1 MPLQLAEGRSYPG
14 VAFLCDMRGCRR
26 GRALFYTKNP
36 DRERMMAM
44 ALEDLIGDLPA
55 YAKDLKLNYSSLV
68 KQNAELSPQQ
78 LWGAVV
84 VAAIATRSPELTTEV
99 IAEAETILSPAALDA
114 AKAAAAIM
122 GMNNIYYRFH
132 HLTKNEKYATLPS
145 RLRMNVLRGHSI
157 EPVDFELWCL
167 VVSAVNACGKCV
179 DSHEKVLREKGAT
192 EELINAAVRVAAV
205 IHAIGV

>member
-1 MPLQLAEGRSYPG
+1 
-14 VAFLCDMRGCRR
+14 
-26 GRALFYTKNP
+26 
-36 DRERMMAM
+36 M
-44 ALEDLIGDLPA
+44 ALEELIGGLPA

-68 KQNAELSPQQ
+68 KQNTELTSQQ
-78 LWGAVV
+78 LWGTAV
-84 VAAIATRSPELTTEV
+84 VAAIATRNAELTTEV
-99 IAEAETILSPAALDA
+99 IAEAEAILSPTALDA

-132 HLTKNEKYATLPS
+132 HLTSNEKYATLPS

-167 VVSAVNACGKCV
+167 VVSAVNACDKCV

-192 EELINAAVRVAAV
+192 EELINAAIRVASV
-205 IHAIGV
+205 IHAIGVVLDSERASPTAAA

>member
-1 MPLQLAEGRSYPG
+1 
-14 VAFLCDMRGCRR
+14 
-26 GRALFYTKNP
+26 
-36 DRERMMAM
+36 MADM
-44 ALEDLIGDLPA
+44 ALEELIGGLPA

-68 KQNAELSPQQ
+68 KQNAELTPQQ
-78 LWGAVV
+78 LWGTVV
-84 VAAIATRSPELTTEV
+84 VAAIATRNAELTTEV
-99 IAEAETILSPAALDA
+99 IAEAEAIVSPTALDA

-132 HLTKNEKYATLPS
+132 HLTSNEKYATLPS

-167 VVSAVNACGKCV
+167 VVSAVNACDKCV

-192 EELINAAVRVAAV
+192 EELINAAIRVAAV
-205 IHAIGV
+205 VHAIGVVLDSERASPTSGA

>member
-1 MPLQLAEGRSYPG
+1 MTE
-14 VAFLCDMRGCRR
+14 
-26 GRALFYTKNP
+26 
-36 DRERMMAM
+36 M
-44 ALEDLIGDLPA
+44 ALEDLIGGLPA

-68 KQNAELSPQQ
+68 KQNTELTPQQ
-78 LWGAVV
+78 LWGTVV
-84 VAAIATRSPELTTEV
+84 VAAIATRSAELTTEV
-99 IAEAETILSPAALDA
+99 IAEAESALSPEALEA

-132 HLTKNEKYATLPS
+132 HLTKNDKYATLPS

-167 VVSAVNACGKCV
+167 VVSAVNACDKCV

-192 EELINAAVRVAAV
+192 EELINAAIRVASV
-205 IHAIGV
+205 VHAIGVVLDSEKASPTASA

>member
-1 MPLQLAEGRSYPG
+1 MTE
-14 VAFLCDMRGCRR
+14 
-26 GRALFYTKNP
+26 
-36 DRERMMAM
+36 M
-44 ALEDLIGDLPA
+44 ALEDLIGGLPA

-68 KQNAELSPQQ
+68 KQNTELTPQQ
-78 LWGAVV
+78 LWGSVV
-84 VAAIATRSPELTTEV
+84 AAAIATRSAELTTEV
-99 IAEAETILSPAALDA
+99 IAEAEGVLGSGALEA

-132 HLTKNEKYATLPS
+132 HLTKNEKYATPPS

-167 VVSAVNACGKCV
+167 VVSAINACGKCV

-205 IHAIGV
+205 IHAIGVVLDSERASPTAGV

>member
-1 MPLQLAEGRSYPG
+1 MGPRL
-14 VAFLCDMRGCRR
+14 
-26 GRALFYTKNP
+26 LFSESQ
-36 DRERMMAM
+36 DGEDGDM
-44 ALEDLIGDLPA
+44 ALEELIGGLPA

-68 KQNAELSPQQ
+68 KQNTELTSQQ
-78 LWGAVV
+78 LWGTAV
-84 VAAIATRSPELTTEV
+84 VAAIATRNAELTTEV
-99 IAEAETILSPAALDA
+99 IAEAEAILSPTALDA

-132 HLTKNEKYATLPS
+132 HLTSNEKYATLPS

-167 VVSAVNACGKCV
+167 VVSAVNACDKCV

-192 EELINAAVRVAAV
+192 EELINAAIRVASV
-205 IHAIGV
+205 IHAIGVVLDSERASPTAAA

>member
-1 MPLQLAEGRSYPG
+1 MI
-14 VAFLCDMRGCRR
+14 
-26 GRALFYTKNP
+26 
-36 DRERMMAM
+36 AM
-44 ALEDLIGDLPA
+44 ALEDLIGELPA

-68 KQNAELSPQQ
+68 KQNTDLTPQQ
-78 LWGAVV
+78 LWGTVV
-84 VAAIATRSPELTTEV
+84 VAAIATRSAELTTEV
-99 IAEAETILSPAALDA
+99 IAEAESILTPGALEA

-145 RLRMNVLRGHSI
+145 RLRMNALRGHTV

-167 VVSAVNACGKCV
+167 AVSAVNACDKCV

-192 EELINAAVRVAAV
+192 EELINAVVRVTSV
-205 IHAIGV
+205 IHAIGVVLDSEKASPTPTA

>member
-1 MPLQLAEGRSYPG
+1 
-14 VAFLCDMRGCRR
+14 
-26 GRALFYTKNP
+26 
-36 DRERMMAM
+36 M
-44 ALEDLIGDLPA
+44 ALEELIGGLPP

-68 KQNAELSPQQ
+68 KQNTELTSQQ
-78 LWGAVV
+78 LWGTAV
-84 VAAIATRSPELTTEV
+84 VAAIATRNAELTTEV
-99 IAEAETILSPAALDA
+99 IAEAEAILSPTALDA

-132 HLTKNEKYATLPS
+132 HLTSNEKYATLPS

-167 VVSAVNACGKCV
+167 VVSAVNACDKCV

-192 EELINAAVRVAAV
+192 EELINAAIRVASV
-205 IHAIGV
+205 IHAIGVVLDSERASPTAAA